1 MFNKSGKH
9 QDKTRISRRGNK
21 HLRRSVYMPAI
32 SAIKSN
38 PKLKT
43 YYDRMLKK
51 GKPKKAGVIAVAIK
65 RLLLIYFL

>member
-1 MFNKSGKH
+1 MS
-9 QDKTRISRRGNK
+9 
-21 HLRRSVYMPAI
+21 AI

-51 GKPKKAGVIAVAIK
+51 GKPKKAGVITVARK
-65 RLLLIYFL
+65 RLLLIYFLWINETEYDPEYAA